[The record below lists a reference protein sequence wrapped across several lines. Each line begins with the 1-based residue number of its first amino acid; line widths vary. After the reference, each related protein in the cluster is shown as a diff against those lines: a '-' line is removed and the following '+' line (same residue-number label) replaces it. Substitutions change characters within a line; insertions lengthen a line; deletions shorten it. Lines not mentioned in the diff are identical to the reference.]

1 MFIAC
6 GITIVCICITTLIY
20 IILTKRKTKKY
31 TNMLIE
37 QAKDEIE
44 RIKEMEESK

>member
-6 GITIVCICITTLIY
+6 GITIVCICITALIY
-20 IILTKRKTKKY
+20 IILTERKTKEY

-44 RIKEMEESK
+44 KLKKMEESK